1 MNRTLL
7 SLLVATVLTTS
18 SCDKDNPTAFSFTN
32 DYAEFTI
39 QVDPTT
45 AQGEIDMGTI
55 EFETDV
61 QGLVADNG
69 VSIDN
74 LNSVKIKAVK
84 LTINDSNSPPYSF
97 DLTSKINAE
106 IGNLSGTSLIE
117 FAKKDPV
124 PTGGLNTIDLDVSDI
139 ELLSYF
145 KQSKFK
151 FKLSGFTTAPI
162 DHAFEVKIGLTVKFE
177 GEVIK

>member
-1 MNRTLL
+1 MKRFLT
-7 SLLVATVLTTS
+7 SLLMAMLLITT

-39 QVDPTT
+39 QIDPTT
-45 AQGEIDMGTI
+45 LQGDIDMGTV

-61 QGLVADNG
+61 QGLVSDNG
-69 VSIDN
+69 VSTDN
-74 LNSVKIKAVK
+74 LNSVKVKAIK
-84 LTINDSNSPPYSF
+84 LTINDNNATPYTF
-97 DLTSKINAE
+97 DLTTKINAE
-106 IGNLSGTSLIE
+106 IGNLAGTSLIE

-124 PTGGLNTIDLDVSDI
+124 PTGGLTTLDLDVSDV

-145 KQSKFK
+145 KQTKFK

-162 DHAFEVKIGLTVKFE
+162 DHAFDVKVAMTVKFE

>member
-45 AQGEIDMGTI
+45 TQGDIDMGTV

-69 VSIDN
+69 VSTDN
-74 LNSVKIKAVK
+74 LNSVKIKAVQ
-84 LTINDSNSPPYSF
+84 LTIND
-97 DLTSKINAE
+97 
-106 IGNLSGTSLIE
+106 
-117 FAKKDPV
+117 
-124 PTGGLNTIDLDVSDI
+124 
-139 ELLSYF
+139 
-145 KQSKFK
+145 KQHT
-151 FKLSGFTTAPI
+151 LY
-162 DHAFEVKIGLTVKFE
+162 L
-177 GEVIK
+177 

>member
-1 MNRTLL
+1 MKRYLYA
-7 SLLVATVLTTS
+7 LLVAMVLTTT

-39 QVDPTT
+39 QVNPTT
-45 AQGEIDMGTI
+45 TQGNIEMGTI
-55 EFETDV
+55 EFDTDI
-61 QGLVADNG
+61 QGLVSDNG

-74 LNSVKIKAVK
+74 LNSVKIKAVT
-84 LTINDSNSPPYSF
+84 LTMIDSNSTPYTF
-97 DLTSKINAE
+97 DLTNKINAE
-106 IGNLSGTSLIE
+106 IGNLSGTGLIE

-124 PTGGLNTIDLDVSDI
+124 PTGGLNTIDLDVSDV

-162 DHAFEVKIGLTVKFE
+162 DHVFEVKIGLTVKFE